1 MSRVWGVPLAIAA
14 LPLILNGCPAPGAA
28 PAGAPSDPPPTIVVT
43 YESPTVSVS
52 SPQASTAPAASPS
65 PTPTPLASPT
75 RIESA
80 SFFFT
85 PPAGW
90 VVETRSSTPELVRLR
105 AADGRSTFTVSSDA
119 TTDLSVRR
127 ERAVTEA
134 GAGLLTNT
142 GATIDQVNGFYV
154 TSNRDTAE
162 GKRYVV
168 EYGFIYRQRAFVLQ
182 GSWDKREANAEAIAE
197 DIQALIKTFK
207 WL

>member
-1 MSRVWGVPLAIAA
+1 MSRLLAVPLAMVA
-14 LPLILNGCPAPGAA
+14 LPVALAGCPAPGTA

-43 YESPTVSVS
+43 YESPAVSVS
-52 SPQASTAPAASPS
+52 SPQASIAPSAAPS
-65 PTPTPLASPT
+65 PTPSPAPSPT
-75 RIESA
+75 RLESA

-90 VVETRSSTPELVRLR
+90 AVETRTDTPEFVRLR
-105 AADGRSTFTVSSDA
+105 AADGRSTFTVSSDP

-127 ERAVTEA
+127 ERAVREA

-168 EYGFIYRQRAFVLQ
+168 EYGFIYRQKAFVLQ
-182 GSWDKREANAEAIAE
+182 GSWDKREANAEAISE
-197 DIQALIKTFK
+197 DVQAIVKTFK